1 MFVNDAFGFPLARRD
16 LLLRSANGFGT
27 VALAALANDWS
38 GNSVRADEG
47 TPPARDSSPAPG
59 ANRLPEP
66 HFTPRAKN
74 VIFLYMDG
82 GPSQVDTFD
91 PKPRLAKDHGQPIPL
106 KVPVTAERDVGKVMK
121 SPWKFQQHGDSGI
134 AVSELFPHLAG
145 CVDELCVIRSM
156 VSKFSEHSAANL
168 FLHSGG
174 GQLGRPSLGSWFNYG
189 LGSECQDLP
198 GFVVL
203 SSGMIPPAGEGC
215 FHHGQLPA
223 QYQASL
229 FKSGRQTVAD
239 LAPAGMAAEPHDRK
253 WDLLRSI
260 NRRTVERY
268 GQFDELEAAISN
280 YELAFRMQTAVPELV
295 DISGE
300 SDVTQKLYG
309 MDSDYE
315 PTRTYGRQCLTA
327 RRLLERGV
335 RFIELLCPAVDADR
349 WDQHEHLLE
358 GHGRNAKAIDQPIAG
373 LLTDLKAR
381 GMLKDTLVVWAGE
394 FGRTPMAQGT
404 HGRDHNPFGFSIWLA
419 GAGIRAGT
427 VYGATD
433 EFGYYAVDNPVEIH
447 ELHATMLH
455 LLGIDHEKLT
465 IRHSGRD
472 LRLTDVY
479 GSVVHEVISA

>member
-1 MFVNDAFGFPLARRD
+1 MFANYPMGVPLARRD
-16 LLLRSANGFGT
+16 LLLRSANGFGA
-27 VALAALANDWS
+27 VALAALSNEWS
-38 GNSVRADEG
+38 AQSVRADEVALSGSNG
-47 TPPARDSSPAPG
+47 TNDRG
-59 ANRLPEP
+59 AKTLPKT
-66 HFTPRAKN
+66 HFASRAKN
-74 VIFLYMDG
+74 VVFLYMDG

-91 PKPRLAKDHGQPIPL
+91 PKPRLARDHGQRIPL
-106 KVPVTAERDVGKVMK
+106 NVPVTAERDVGKIMK

-134 AVSELFPHLAG
+134 AVSELFPHLSRCA
-145 CVDELCVIRSM
+145 DQLCVVRSM

-174 GQLGRPSLGSWFNYG
+174 GQLGRPSLGSWMNYG

-223 QYQASL
+223 QFQASL
-229 FKSGRQTVAD
+229 FKPGSQTVAD
-239 LAPAGMAAEPHDRK
+239 LPPVNAAARSQDRK
-253 WDLLRSI
+253 WNLLRSI
-260 NRRTVERY
+260 NRRTVERL
-268 GQFDELEAAISN
+268 GRHDELEAAISN
-280 YELAFRMQTAVPELV
+280 YELAFRMQTAVPDLV
-295 DISGE
+295 DISSE

-349 WDQHEHLLE
+349 WDQHEHLIE
-358 GHGRNAKAIDQPIAG
+358 GHSRNARAIDQPIAG

-381 GMLKDTLVVWAGE
+381 GMLKDTLIVWAGE

-419 GAGIRAGT
+419 GAGVRAGT
-427 VYGATD
+427 IYGATD
-433 EFGYYAVDNPVEIH
+433 EFGYYAVENPVEIH
-447 ELHATMLH
+447 DLHATMLH
-455 LLGIDHEKLT
+455 LMGIDHEKLT

-479 GSVVHEVISA
+479 GSVIHEILSA